1 MDTVDV
7 WKEFNENPITH
18 SGAHHL
24 LAIFELT
31 KDRGYARVTDVARSL
46 KITTGS
52 ASTNLKNLK
61 KTGLV
66 VEDDNRFLNLSDE
79 GRKLAV
85 AIMSHRNTLQDFF
98 VKVLGVS
105 EQQAEIDA
113 CKTEHLISL
122 ETSSKMDD
130 FMKKNSK

>member
-31 KDRGYARVTDVARSL
+31 QDRGYARVTDVARSL

-61 KTGLV
+61 KAGLV
-66 VEDDNRFLNLSDE
+66 VEDENRFLNLSDE
-79 GRKLAV
+79 GQKLAE
-85 AIMSHRNTLQDFF
+85 AIISHRNTLQSFF
-98 VKVLGVS
+98 VDILGVS
-105 EQQAEIDA
+105 PQQAEIDA
-113 CKTEHLISL
+113 CKTEHLISF
-122 ETSSKMDD
+122 ETTSKMDN
-130 FMKKNSK
+130 FMKKKQ